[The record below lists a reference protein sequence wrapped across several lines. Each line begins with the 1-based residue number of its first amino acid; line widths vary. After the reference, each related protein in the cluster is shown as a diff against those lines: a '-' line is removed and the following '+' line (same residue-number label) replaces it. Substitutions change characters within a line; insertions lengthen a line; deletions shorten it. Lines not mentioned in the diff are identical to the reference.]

1 MTVQL
6 YAEVWTGSGSSLTQ
20 STDASGPQ
28 QPHSSGTGWESH
40 GSQGMSSSRERR
52 KILPGE
58 LQGTAQIREG
68 LCRSQA
74 KAGVQNHSV

>member
-28 QPHSSGTGWESH
+28 QPHSSGWESH